1 MLEFE
6 KYEKLL
12 KLSLDDWEE
21 VQEYSKQFKW

>member
-6 KYEKLL
+6 KYETLL
-12 KLSLDDWEE
+12 KLFSDDWEE